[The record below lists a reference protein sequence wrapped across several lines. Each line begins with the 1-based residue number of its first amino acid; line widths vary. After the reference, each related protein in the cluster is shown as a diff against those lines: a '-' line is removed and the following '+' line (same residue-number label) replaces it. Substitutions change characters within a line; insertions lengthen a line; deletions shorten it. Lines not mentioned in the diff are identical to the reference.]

1 MKKRLLSVCI
11 GIAIVIGMLAGCGAK
26 TASSSSNGVTATPA
40 SNNSETTSDN
50 QLGAPQNFK
59 FGLTVANTHPYA
71 IAAQNFAKLVEE
83 KSGGN
88 MKVDLFYDS
97 SLGDDAALLE
107 ALQMD
112 GVTFALMG
120 PAGVQTLNSMYNFF
134 DLPCL
139 FSSRD
144 AAYAFQESETV
155 QKLLTSLSGSGI
167 IGLGFYE
174 NGFYAMTNNIKPI
187 TTVDD
192 IKDMKMRSM
201 TSDMAIKAWDCLGA
215 QPVPISFGELFLALQ
230 QGVVDGEETTIGS
243 IYTSKFYEVQKYLTP
258 ANRVFHVMTFLMSN
272 TAWEGLT
279 QAQQKILM
287 EAMAESKASHKDYM
301 TSFNADAIKDM
312 QDNHGVQISELA
324 DGEFERMKEVSQ
336 PIYDMVRNYDPDTY
350 DALMAA
356 AETANADHPAN

>member
-1 MKKRLLSVCI
+1 MKRRLLSICI
-11 GIAIVIGMLAGCGAK
+11 GIAMVIGMLVGCGA
-26 TASSSSNGVTATPA
+26 TAAPTSSNGTMTA
-40 SNNSETTSDN
+40 DN
-50 QLGAPQNFK
+50 ELGIPQTFK

-88 MKVDLFYDS
+88 MKVDLYYDS

-107 ALQMD
+107 SLQMN

-120 PAGVQTLNSMYNFF
+120 PAGVQALDPMYNFF

-144 AAYAFQESETV
+144 AAYAFQDSEAV
-155 QKLLTSLSGSGI
+155 QKLLTGLSGSGI

-174 NGFYAMTNNIKPI
+174 NGFYAITNNIKPI
-187 TTVDD
+187 TKVDD
-192 IKDMKMRSM
+192 IEGMKMRSM
-201 TSDMAIKAWDCLGA
+201 TSDMAIKAWECLKA

-230 QGVVDGEETTIGS
+230 QGVVNGEETTIGS

-272 TAWEGLT
+272 TAWEGLSE
-279 QAQQKILM
+279 AQQKILM
-287 EAMAESKASHKDYM
+287 EAVAESKAGHKDYM
-301 TSFNADAIKDM
+301 TTYNASALKDM
-312 QDNHGVQISELA
+312 QDNHGVQISQLDE
-324 DGEFERMKEVSQ
+324 GEFEKMKENSQ
-336 PIYDMVRNYDPDTY
+336 AIYDMVRNYDPDMY
-350 DALMAA
+350 NALMAEA
-356 AETANADHPAN
+356 DAANAAHPAA